1 MLAIPNKKGF
11 KMKISKNYG
20 LRLATAG
27 YDNTA
32 GSITTAT
39 TKELRKAIRIVLK
52 SKFTKDLK
60 ARGIMK

>member
-1 MLAIPNKKGF
+1 
-11 KMKISKNYG
+11 MKISKNYG